1 MSGAATRLFL
11 PCAAGVEALLAA
23 EVQGLLPEAAPHV
36 RRGGVT
42 VAGGVHEAMALNL
55 GSRLAQRVLW
65 RVADGGY
72 RSEDE
77 LYDLARTVPWGDW
90 VAPTQTFKVDVTA
103 QRAPLKSLNFAGLRI
118 KDGVCDAMREALG
131 ERPSVDTRHPDLPLL
146 LHLTA
151 DQATLYVDTSGE
163 SLFKRGWRED
173 QGEAP
178 LKETLA
184 AAMLA
189 AAGWQGREEDGP
201 LLDPVCGSGTIAIE
215 AAQIAC
221 GIAPGALRRFSFG
234 RLGPFRDAVTQ
245 RAWRELR
252 EAAQAARH
260 APSVPIFAGDVSFRM
275 TDFAARNAERAGVRD
290 AIELKTADALQR
302 TAPAPA
308 GTLMLNPPY
317 GERMEPKGSRGEPVQ
332 GHRSRGEFGQRSRPG
347 SPAMQDGRSRGGEA
361 SDAHARAPL
370 ARQGFEGGASSNE
383 FFSRLAAHWKRDYAG
398 WSAWVLSPDM
408 KLPQA
413 MRLKESQRVPM
424 WNGPIECRLFRF
436 DMVAGSMRE
445 PGR

>member
-23 EVQGLLPEAAPHV
+23 EVQGLLPEAAPQV
-36 RRGGVT
+36 QRGGVT
-42 VAGGVHEAMALNL
+42 VAGGVREAMALNL

-72 RSEDE
+72 RSEDD

-90 VAPTQTFKVDVTA
+90 VAPTQTLKVDVTA

-146 LHLTA
+146 LHLA
-151 DQATLYVDTSGE
+151 PEQATLYVDTSGE

-221 GIAPGALRRFSFG
+221 GIAPGALRRFGFG
-234 RLGPFRDAVTQ
+234 RLGPFRDAATQ
-245 RAWRELR
+245 RDWRELR

-260 APSVPIFAGDVSFRM
+260 APRVPIFAGDVSFRM
-275 TDFAARNAERAGVRD
+275 TDFAARNAERAGVRG

-302 TAPAPA
+302 TAPAAA
-308 GTLMLNPPY
+308 GTLLLNPPY
-317 GERMEPKGSRGEPVQ
+317 GERIEPKGSRGEPV
-332 GHRSRGEFGQRSRPG
+332 RGR
-347 SPAMQDGRSRGGEA
+347 RSRGGEGFA
-361 SDAHARAPL
+361 DADAGARAPL
-370 ARQGFEGGASSNE
+370 AREGFEGGATSNE

-398 WSAWVLSPDM
+398 WTAWVLSPDM

-413 MRLKESQRVPM
+413 MRLKESQRVPL